1 MGIHSDPT
9 ANMAIGA
16 VNKEWRQMVHKA
28 IALRRTS
35 RELTMEEKRL
45 FTGIYRRLLEESPA
59 ELEKLKEKGA

>member
-9 ANMAIGA
+9 ANMAIGT
-16 VNKEWRQMVHKA
+16 VNKEWRQMVRKA

-35 RELTMEEKRL
+35 RELTLEEKRL

>member
-16 VNKEWRQMVHKA
+16 INKEWRQMVRKA

-35 RELTMEEKRL
+35 RELTLEEKRL

>member
-9 ANMAIGA
+9 ANLAIGA
-16 VNKEWRQMVHKA
+16 INKEWRQMVRKA

-35 RELTMEEKRL
+35 RELTPEEKRL